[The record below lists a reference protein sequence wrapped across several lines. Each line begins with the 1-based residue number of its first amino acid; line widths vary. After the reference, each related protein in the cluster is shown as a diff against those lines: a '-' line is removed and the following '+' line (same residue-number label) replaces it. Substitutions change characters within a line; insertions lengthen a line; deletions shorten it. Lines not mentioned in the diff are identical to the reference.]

1 MRRPSD
7 NPAPVDPPAEAIDPP
22 PLTAS
27 QIAVVAALARRL
39 PASWI
44 RTPRRRRFLFLGLAA
59 PGFFAVFGTP
69 LHHQPLVLALGFLLF
84 GAAVLFRVRTEP
96 LFVRADAAEPWPPA
110 RSDGFVS
117 KESHHA

>member
-1 MRRPSD
+1 LD
-7 NPAPVDPPAEAIDPP
+7 NAAPVDPQGEAADPP

-27 QIAVVAALARRL
+27 QLAVVSALARRL
-39 PASWI
+39 PPSWI
-44 RTPRRRRFLFLGLAA
+44 CTPRRRRFLFLGLAA

-69 LHHQPLVLALGFLLF
+69 LHHQLLVMAVGFLLF

-96 LFVRADAAEPWPPA
+96 LFVRADAAELWPPA
-110 RSDGFVS
+110 ASRRFIS